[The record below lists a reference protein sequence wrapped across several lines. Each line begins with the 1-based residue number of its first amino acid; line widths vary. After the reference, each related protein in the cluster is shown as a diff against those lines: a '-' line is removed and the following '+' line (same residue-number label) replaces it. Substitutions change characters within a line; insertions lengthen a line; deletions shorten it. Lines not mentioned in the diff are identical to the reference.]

1 MMLSVSTEGS
11 RNLTKKE
18 RMSAHKVYERSKSKS
33 EQYSFAVVPSTN
45 TCVAHIYHSK
55 LNCHEHNCRKGVS
68 HAPCELS
75 SFAHA
80 SLSLATQRNAPKQSS
95 TFKKQYDYIVVGGG
109 SAGSVVASRLS
120 EEPCVS
126 VLLLEAGATKP
137 PLLNDVPALSRFFWF
152 TDIDWQYKTVPQ
164 KHAAYFLENQQ
175 VIWPSGKGLGG
186 SSLLNAMLYVR
197 GNKKDYDDW
206 EAQGAKGW
214 NYKNVL
220 PYFLK
225 LENNTNPDYLN
236 NGYHATGGPI
246 TAENPKYQSEIRRPL
261 YETAQELGYRILD
274 SNAARQTGFND
285 LQAVGVQFDYR
296 NTEYNVRARQ
306 EVIMSAGTVNTAQ
319 ILMLSGIGPKEH
331 LKKLKIPVIANL
343 PVGNNLQDHCCCPLP
358 FTFDSKTIDEK
369 LQDPQNIN
377 AYVNNRT
384 GPLSSVEFISVIAFL
399 NGKGVSP
406 REDFPDYQL
415 YFIEINK
422 QIAKYQ
428 TGLKP
433 LLYDLA
439 ISPYENDPLFACLS
453 SILHPKSRGTV
464 RLQSTNPYDPPLID
478 PNYYDDPAD
487 VEAVVKGLKTCLKIG
502 SSKSMKKVGA
512 KRFFETFLPKLSD
525 LIPDLLRDE
534 YLRVLAKSFVLTLN
548 HQVGTAKMGDPK
560 DPTTVV
566 DPELRVK
573 GIQGLRVVD
582 ASVMP
587 IIPSGNTNIPTI
599 MVAEK
604 ASDIIKDSMPCRTN
618 ASKD

>member
-1 MMLSVSTEGS
+1 MNITAERAYPTPLANSPLLPML
-11 RNLTKKE
+11 L
-18 RMSAHKVYERSKSKS
+18 
-33 EQYSFAVVPSTN
+33 
-45 TCVAHIYHSK
+45 
-55 LNCHEHNCRKGVS
+55 
-68 HAPCELS
+68 
-75 SFAHA
+75 
-80 SLSLATQRNAPKQSS
+80 LSLATQRNAPKQSS
-95 TFKKQYDYIVVGGG
+95 TFKKEYDYIVVGGG

-285 LQAVGVQFDYR
+285 LQGNIRNGQRCSTAKAYLVPAENRTNLDIIKGAHVKKILFDGSRAVGVQFDYR
-296 NTEYNVRARQ
+296 NKEYNVRTRQ

-439 ISPYENDPLFACLS
+439 FSPYENDPIFICLS

-478 PNYYDDPAD
+478 PNYYADPAD

-512 KRFFETFLPKLSD
+512 KRFETFLPKLTD

-534 YLRVLAKSFVLTLN
+534 YLKVLAKSFVLTLN

-587 IIPSGNTNIPTI
+587 IVPSGNTNIPTI

-604 ASDIIKDSMPCRTN
+604 ASDIIKDSISCRAGDN
-618 ASKD
+618 S